1 MGVIFYNGRPST
13 DFGIIVEKYP
23 PINHGSKRGEAY
35 TIPGRNGT
43 FYTEDGTYDNYIQP
57 YDVAI
62 IEKNRG
68 AAARCAD
75 IAAWLAVPGF
85 LRLEDSFEPE
95 YFKLARYAGPLNV
108 EQIMGRYGRCTL
120 EFECQPERWLKS
132 GEIPIVTTSATVIG
146 GRNLTPNTTKPLLKI
161 TRSSSTTVSQ
171 GNQTLFTIG
180 GYDSD
185 DKDVIIDC
193 AEGTI
198 MSGGGVDL
206 YGSTTFATD
215 YHVFPT
221 LKPGDNVIWATNST
235 RIEIVPRWYVL

>member
-1 MGVIFYNGRPST
+1 MGLIIFDGQSSR
-13 DFGIIVEKYP
+13 DFGIVIEKYP
-23 PINHGSKRGEAY
+23 AINHGAKRGNAY
-35 TIPGRNGT
+35 QVPGRNGT
-43 FYTEDGTYDNYIQP
+43 FYNEDGAFDNYIQS
-57 YDVAI
+57 YQIAI
-62 IEKNRG
+62 REMNRG

-75 IAAWLAVPGF
+75 IQAWLSKPGF

-95 YFKLARYAGPLNV
+95 YFKLARFAGPLNV
-108 EQIMGRYGRCTL
+108 EQVLGRWGRCTL
-120 EFECQPERWLKS
+120 EFECHPERWLKS
-132 GEIPIVTTSATVIG
+132 GEEPVVTTSSTGLAIRNQTPYISKPLIKVTRSASTVI
-146 GRNLTPNTTKPLLKI
+146 
-161 TRSSSTTVSQ
+161 SYS
-171 GNQTLFTIG
+171 NQTLFTVG

-198 MSGGGVDL
+198 VSGGGVDL

-221 LKPGDNVIWATNST
+221 LKPGDNVIWCTNAT